1 MKQLYDGK
9 SRNLD
14 AKLAAIGEAK
24 KSESLVAEIQSLHC
38 QLKDKALGMSE
49 LEDKVDLKNEE
60 IRFLNGQIRDIQEQ
74 QERGKLENKKCQIK
88 QQGFWCFNKNFKF

>member
-1 MKQLYDGK
+1 M
-9 SRNLD
+9 RNLD

-38 QLKDKALGMSE
+38 QLKDKAIGMSQ

-60 IRFLNGQIRDIQEQ
+60 IRFLNEQIKDIQEQ
-74 QERGKLENKKCQIK
+74 QEQVKIEKLKIYIRV
-88 QQGFWCFNKNFKF
+88 